1 MEYWLWESLLVIIK
15 EIADYSY
22 VDKMKADAI
31 NLLTAYAARGQ
42 SVVNSREVLAEL
54 RRIGYPIRFNGLMQI
69 LQNEPIVKSIDGER
83 IELSLLN
90 KDRFKTPADAEQEEK
105 DIHIPNNSEGVYE
118 SSFRSS
124 FYDCHRSTK

>member
-1 MEYWLWESLLVIIK
+1 MEHWLWESLLVIIK

-22 VDKMKADAI
+22 IDKMKADAI
-31 NLLTAYAARGQ
+31 NLLTAFAARGQ

-105 DIHIPNNSEGVYE
+105 DIHRKALGQVKK
-118 SSFRSS
+118 
-124 FYDCHRSTK
+124 DLK